1 MGIGKEQELHLIPT
15 YSLTKLPCSNCGYK
29 YVGVGEGCSQLNYP
43 INWLLCR

>member
-1 MGIGKEQELHLIPT
+1 MGISKEQELHLIPT

-29 YVGVGEGCSQLNYP
+29 CVGVGESCSQLNYP